1 MEFFQCLC
9 PVTGR
14 VILDGIDQGPNKDSA
29 GNLLTKQC
37 NAGLHTISLQCPDGK
52 KCSPRQVEI
61 EIKDT
66 DPIAPL
72 EVAFKC
78 RKPRKGLKRLAVI
91 AALIIAGCAHYPANP
106 RLDAISPD
114 AGYRYSVVRQQPA
127 IDRPFVLLA
136 FSGGGTRAAAFS
148 FGLMEQLR
156 LVEYTSPGGSKRRL
170 LDDVEII
177 SSVSGGSFTSAYYAL
192 FPERFFSDFP
202 DRFLKRNIQRGLLV
216 GLFNPYNW
224 IRLASPD
231 FSRIDMADEY
241 YMNTIFEG
249 KTFADLLRKPKGSAP
264 FLVLNATDISIAHRF
279 EFTQDQFDLLC
290 SDLSGVTL
298 SRAVAASSNFPV
310 AFAPL
315 TVDIYKEQCG
325 PPPPWVELGL
335 DREKNPKRRV
345 SEASAARSYRD
356 PDRLFAHL
364 LDGGISDN
372 LGLRGPFQAVTTTDS
387 AWSILK
393 AANLGQL
400 GRLMVIAVNAKTTKQ
415 RTWDAESSPPGIGA
429 VLDVVMNGPMDDV
442 SYDSL
447 EMTDGHFKQMK
458 QLARTVDSCNK
469 RLARDCPNAPR
480 IANPITTDFTF
491 AELTF
496 DDIPDPRLR
505 QCLQGLPTSFSLP
518 EKTIGLLRA
527 AAGHL
532 LMSSDGFV
540 AGMKRLDPSW
550 QPLYVTIDAK
560 LVDEVCGGK

>member
-1 MEFFQCLC
+1 MQ
-9 PVTGR
+9 
-14 VILDGIDQGPNKDSA
+14 
-29 GNLLTKQC
+29 
-37 NAGLHTISLQCPDGK
+37 K
-52 KCSPRQVEI
+52 KSC
-61 EIKDT
+61 
-66 DPIAPL
+66 
-72 EVAFKC
+72 
-78 RKPRKGLKRLAVI
+78 GLKRLTIV
-91 AALIIAGCAHYPANP
+91 AAMIIGGCAHYPDNP
-106 RLDAISPD
+106 RLNAISPD
-114 AGYRYSVVRQQPA
+114 AGYRYSVVRRQPA
-127 IDRPFVLLA
+127 SDGPFVLLA

-148 FGLMEQLR
+148 FGLMEELK

-177 SSVSGGSFTSAYYAL
+177 SSVSGGSFTSTYYAL

-202 DRFLKRNIQRGLLV
+202 DQFLKRNIQRGLLV
-216 GLFNPYNW
+216 RLFNPYNW

-231 FSRIDMADEY
+231 FSRIDLADEY
-241 YMNTIFEG
+241 YNNTIFEG
-249 KTFADLLRKPKGSAP
+249 KTFADLLKKPKGSVP

-290 SDLSGVTL
+290 SDLSGVNL

-325 PPPPWVELGL
+325 PLPLWVELGL
-335 DREKNPKRRV
+335 GREKNPKRRV
-345 SEASAARSYRD
+345 SEASAAQSYRD
-356 PDRLFAHL
+356 PDRHFAHL

-372 LGLRGPFQAVTTTDS
+372 LGLRGPFQAITTTDS

-393 AANLGQL
+393 ADNLGQL

-415 RTWDAESSPPGIGA
+415 GTWDAKSSPPGIGA
-429 VLDVVMNGPMDDV
+429 VLDVLMNGPMDDV

-458 QLARTVDSCNK
+458 QLAHTVDSCNK
-469 RLARDCPNAPR
+469 RLAQNCPGASR
-480 IANPITTDFTF
+480 ITNPLTTDFTF

-505 QCLQGLPTSFSLP
+505 RCLQALPTSFSLP
-518 EKTIGLLRA
+518 EKTIDLLRT
-527 AAGHL
+527 AAGYL
-532 LMSSDGFV
+532 LMNSDDFN

-550 QPLYVTIDAK
+550 QPLRVVIDAK
-560 LVDEVCGGK
+560 LINEVCGGK